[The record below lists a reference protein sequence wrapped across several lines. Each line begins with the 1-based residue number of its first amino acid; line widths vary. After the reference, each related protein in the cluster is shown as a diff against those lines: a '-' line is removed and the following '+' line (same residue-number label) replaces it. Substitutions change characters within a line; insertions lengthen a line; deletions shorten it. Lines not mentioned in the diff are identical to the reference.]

1 MLKRLDFIQK
11 GVQIEETLMKLNIC
25 LLIIKD
31 DELLEKYNEI
41 WGKKLKIVSTRNL
54 IKKYLKA
61 EIKCYNRKINANF
74 HNNKVPEKGYQCI
87 CLSIILIDSVFRT
100 CDNYYPEV

>member
-1 MLKRLDFIQK
+1 MLKRLDFFQK

-61 EIKCYNRKINANF
+61 KIKGYNRKINANF

-87 CLSIILIDSVFRT
+87 CLSIILSDSVFRT